1 MIVIFGKRRRLAGA
15 LLVAILLL
23 VASAPR
29 RARADAG
36 DSPEIEAQRLV
47 HILGYTASDYGGA
60 VADGAIINPSEYE
73 EQLSLLADA
82 TKIAAHIQP
91 TPAEAATAPNL
102 AAGVARVR
110 GLVESKASTAQVA
123 AAVAEIRAAVT
134 AAFHLAE
141 APTTPPDPMR
151 GRALFLEHCAT
162 CHGPNGKADT
172 ARAASLTPHPANFH
186 DPRVGEAL
194 TPLRVAGTVR
204 FGINGTAMVP
214 FTFLSDADRW
224 ALGFYVTG
232 LRHETAPGEG
242 SPAYTLA
249 ELSIRSDAQLAVE
262 LAAAGVPADRRDAI
276 LSDLRRRAPY
286 EDRAGKSPLS
296 VARAKL
302 DRARIAV
309 ARGDRAS
316 ARGEIIDAYLE
327 GIEPA
332 EGPLRAIDASLVN
345 GLEQRFGTLRARLE
359 AGAAPAELDEGI
371 TALLG
376 EVTRADY
383 LLAQPAEERS
393 FVSTAISSGGILLRE
408 GVEAALL
415 IAALLGIATQAGLG
429 ERKRWIHAGYISAL
443 ALGLLTWFASSRLIA
458 VSGAKREMIEGVTA
472 LLATLVLFY
481 VSFSLVAKKEVA
493 RWMKFLRAQVSPGRA
508 AASLFGVAFLA
519 AYREAFETVLFYQA
533 LLASNASTAAALAGA
548 LGGMV
553 ILGVI
558 VFAYSRAGR
567 FAPPQVFFKVSS
579 YLLYALAVVFIG
591 QGIAA
596 LQLTGTL
603 PIHPLAM
610 PSLPALGVHA
620 TIETCAAQLVLVAL
634 AAFAWIRSAR
644 SSRTPETPRS
654 SSSIAKPTA

>member
-1 MIVIFGKRRRLAGA
+1 MIVIFGTSRRPARS
-15 LLVAILLL
+15 LLFLLLL
-23 VASAPR
+23 VLAAAPR

-60 VADGAIINPSEYE
+60 VANGAVTNPSEYE
-73 EQLSLLADA
+73 EQLSLLGDA
-82 TKIAAHIQP
+82 AKIAARIQP
-91 TPAEAATAPNL
+91 TAAGGAPAPNL
-102 AAGVARVR
+102 AAGVAKVR
-110 GLVESKASTAQVA
+110 GLVDSKAPEAQVA
-123 AAVAEIRAAVT
+123 AAVTEVRAAVT
-134 AAFHLAE
+134 GLFHLAE

-151 GRALFLEHCAT
+151 GRSLFLEHCAT
-162 CHGPNGKADT
+162 CHGQSGLADT
-172 ARAASLTPHPANFH
+172 ARAASLTPRPANFH
-186 DPRVGEAL
+186 DPRIGEAL
-194 TPLRVAGTVR
+194 TPLRVASTVR

-214 FTFLSDADRW
+214 FTFLSDDDRW

-232 LRHETAPGEG
+232 LRHSAQPGDG
-242 SPAYTLA
+242 SPVYTLA

-262 LAAAGVPADRRDAI
+262 LAAAGIPADRREAV

-296 VARAKL
+296 IARAKL
-302 DRARIAV
+302 DRARVAV
-309 ARGDRAS
+309 ARGDRAA
-316 ARGEIIDAYLE
+316 ARGEIIDAYLD

-332 EGPLRAIDASLVN
+332 EGPLRSMDTGLVN
-345 GLEQRFGTLRARLE
+345 ELERRFGAVRARLE
-359 AGAAPAELDEGI
+359 SGASAAEVDEGI

-376 EVTRADY
+376 EVTRADL
-383 LLAQPAEERS
+383 LLAQPAEERG

-429 ERKRWIHAGYISAL
+429 ERKRWIHAGYLSAL
-443 ALGLLTWFASSRLIA
+443 VLGLLTWFASSRLIA
-458 VSGAKREMIEGVTA
+458 VSGARREMIEGVTA

-481 VSFSLVAKKEVA
+481 VSFSLLAKKEVA

-533 LLASNASTAAALAGA
+533 LLSSNASAAAAAVGA
-548 LGGMV
+548 LGGAIV
-553 ILGVI
+553 LAVI
-558 VFAYSRAGR
+558 VLAYSRAGR

-603 PIHPLAM
+603 PIHPLPI
-610 PSLPALGVHA
+610 PSLPALGIHP

-634 AAFAWIRSAR
+634 AAFAAIQSAR
-644 SSRTPETPRS
+644 KSGTPEAPRPS
-654 SSSIAKPTA
+654 PSVAKPAS